1 MKNNAHLAERLS
13 VLSLREAVAILR
25 ERPHL
30 TDRAIAEAVPE
41 ISRRSVNHLR
51 RIATD
56 TPQHLPA
63 VLSGE
68 LSLQQAVLLRRGM
81 RAKQKLTA
89 RVTDYSEVRW
99 RLPIDL
105 IEQVNNR
112 AQLENLTPV
121 ELLVKIMSRELSK

>member
-13 VLSLREAVAILR
+13 VISLRDAVTLLQA
-25 ERPHL
+25 EPHI
-30 TDRAIAEAVPE
+30 TDRAIAAVVK

-51 RIATD
+51 RIAID

-68 LSLQQAVLLRRGM
+68 LSLQQAVKLRRGM

-121 ELLVKIMSRELSK
+121 ELVVKIMSRELSK